1 MWAAAERGSSEQV
14 AAATKR
20 RVAEPGRAASRHARA
35 VATASGS
42 LRRALLGGCIEA
54 RVEPPRPPLA
64 PVAHSRRSLRSS
76 SPALAVHVQRRLRTE
91 GIAKWAVRLG
101 VRRAQSGVSVVP
113 GTAAAGG
120 AVLGRSERLSD
131 MAERTCA
138 EPPGTHP
145 REGAARGG
153 AARPVDLDLA
163 EVVGRPAG
171 AQRRRHGHRGAAD
184 TPRRVLGP

>member
-1 MWAAAERGSSEQV
+1 M
-14 AAATKR
+14 
-20 RVAEPGRAASRHARA
+20 
-35 VATASGS
+35 
-42 LRRALLGGCIEA
+42 
-54 RVEPPRPPLA
+54 
-64 PVAHSRRSLRSS
+64 
-76 SPALAVHVQRRLRTE
+76 HVQRRLRTE

>member
-1 MWAAAERGSSEQV
+1 M
-14 AAATKR
+14 
-20 RVAEPGRAASRHARA
+20 HARWRP
-35 VATASGS
+35 
-42 LRRALLGGCIEA
+42 LRAHSARPAQVRLEP

-64 PVAHSRRSLRSS
+64 PVAHSRQSLQSS
-76 SPALAVHVQRRLRTE
+76 SPALAVHVQQRRLRAE
-91 GIAKWAVRLG
+91 GIAKWAVHLG

-113 GTAAAGG
+113 GTAATGG

-153 AARPVDLDLA
+153 AARPVDLGLA
-163 EVVGRPAG
+163 EIVGRPAG
-171 AQRRRHGHRGAAD
+171 AQRRRHGHRGAAG

>member
-1 MWAAAERGSSEQV
+1 MRARWRPLRSHSARPAQV
-14 AAATKR
+14 RLK
-20 RVAEPGRAASRHARA
+20 P
-35 VATASGS
+35 
-42 LRRALLGGCIEA
+42 

-91 GIAKWAVRLG
+91 GIARWAVRLG

-113 GTAAAGG
+113 GTAATGG

-131 MAERTCA
+131 MAKQTCA
-138 EPPGTHP
+138 DPPGTHP

-153 AARPVDLDLA
+153 AALPVDLGLV
-163 EVVGRPAG
+163 EVIGRPAG
-171 AQRRRHGHRGAAD
+171 ALRRRNGHWGAAA
-184 TPRRVLGP
+184 TPRRVLGPGNARTPF